1 MTAQQA
7 LTSLLRRSW
16 TGPVPSQ
23 QVHRTRIL
31 TVANVHVLTPVNEHM
46 RDMYGGYLA
55 GLPAGR
61 GGTPEEVAEAIR
73 FLVSPRASYI
83 QGAVLTGRRRQD
95 RGRRDVS
102 PSPTP

>member
-1 MTAQQA
+1 M
-7 LTSLLRRSW
+7 LTKSW
-16 TGPVPSQ
+16 TAEYGPRGVRVNSVYPGY
-23 QVHRTRIL
+23 I
-31 TVANVHVLTPVNEHM
+31 LTPVNEHM

-83 QGAVLTGRRRQD
+83 QGAVLTVDG
-95 RGRRDVS
+95 GKTAVVAM
-102 PSPTP
+102 